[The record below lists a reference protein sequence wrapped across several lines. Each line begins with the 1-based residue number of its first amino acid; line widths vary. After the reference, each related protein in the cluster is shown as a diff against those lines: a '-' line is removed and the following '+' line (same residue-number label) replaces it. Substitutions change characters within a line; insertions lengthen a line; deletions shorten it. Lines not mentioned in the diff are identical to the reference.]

1 MGATVVKDLHEV
13 EVDVSLSLV
22 STAAAFVLAAVAV
35 VDQYGVEASI
45 QVP

>member
-1 MGATVVKDLHEV
+1 MVKDLHEV
-13 EVDVSLSLV
+13 EVDVLLSLV

>member
-1 MGATVVKDLHEV
+1 MVKDLHEV

-35 VDQYGVEASI
+35 VDHYGVEASI

>member
-13 EVDVSLSLV
+13 EVDVSLLLV
-22 STAAAFVLAAVAV
+22 STAAAFVLAAVTVA
-35 VDQYGVEASI
+35 DQYGVEASI